1 MSNHIIEIRR
11 ECLQPARFWAQ
22 PKGAEVQEILRRAKL
37 TPQVA
42 SEYLGISTNSN
53 GRTVRK
59 WMAEE
64 APIPYSAWVLLC
76 DAAGFSP
83 FWRIDRD
90 E

>member
-1 MSNHIIEIRR
+1 MSNYISEIRR

-22 PKGAEVQEILRRAKL
+22 PKGPEVQEILRRAKL
-37 TPQVA
+37 TPQDA
-42 SEYLGISTNSN
+42 SEYLGISTKSN